1 MSIPGG
7 SSNPYQQPPGGSQPQ
22 PPYGPGPAAY
32 GYAQGPAGF
41 GPLVPPQPGPGRD
54 RGFPGWLLGVGGVLV
69 ASAAWGGVLFATG
82 AVGGSDDTADLA
94 GYRFEAD
101 LCGTA
106 DMAAF
111 EADYQPY
118 EEGEPTSQAAQSDAL
133 DISMCEFTLEPTGT
147 GSESFYSVY
156 MTYELSWHKGS
167 DPAPE
172 FAAQAEAYEQY
183 NEGDGYYDYRT
194 EPLADL
200 GEEAFIIFGED
211 AVSGDLTWASVT
223 VRDGWFEYALTWSAY
238 LGDDPG
244 GLAEPD
250 RVRDMLRDAT
260 EETLASLREGGDDGG
275 SGGEGGR
282 DGTGGSGGSGE
293 TGNEDDGGSG
303 GTGGSQGGLG
313 EPEAV

>member
-7 SSNPYQQPPGGSQPQ
+7 SSNPYQQPP
-22 PPYGPGPAAY
+22 YGAAPAAY
-32 GYAQGPAGF
+32 GYSQGPAGF
-41 GPLVPPQPGPGRD
+41 GPMVPPQPGPPP
-54 RGFPGWLLGVGGVLV
+54 RGGGMPGWLYGVGGVLV
-69 ASAAWGGVLFATG
+69 TSAAWGGVMFATG
-82 AVGGSDDTADLA
+82 AIGSDDTADLA

-118 EEGEPTSQAAQSDAL
+118 EDDEPTSQAAQTEAL
-133 DISMCEFTLEPTGT
+133 DISSCEFTLEPTGAD
-147 GSESFYSVY
+147 SDSYYSAY
-156 MTYELSWHKGS
+156 MMYELSWHKGT

-172 FAAQAEAYEQY
+172 FAARAEAFEQY

-211 AVSGDLTWASVT
+211 ALSGDLTWASVT
-223 VRDGWFEYALTWSAY
+223 VRDGWFEYSLTWNAY
-238 LGDDPG
+238 LGDDPD
-244 GLAEPD
+244 GLAEED

-260 EETLASLREGGDDGG
+260 EETLAALRDGTGEGDGPDGGVDGGVDGGRDGNDDGGTEGPDDGG
-275 SGGEGGR
+275 SRGGP
-282 DGTGGSGGSGE
+282 
-293 TGNEDDGGSG
+293 
-303 GTGGSQGGLG
+303 G